1 MAALPNLITV
11 EQFRLLPDGGNYCYE
26 LRHGEVVAMT
36 RPKAGHWQL
45 QRRLERLFQP
55 KLASFGEVA
64 VEVPYR
70 AVPEFDLRAADV
82 AVISSVRW
90 DAIEPEGDLYGAPE
104 LVIEV
109 ISPSN
114 TKARLRE
121 TVSLCLANGS
131 IECWIVDRQRKSIT
145 VVRKDGTTSL
155 YEGDTA
161 IPLTA
166 FGSDAL
172 PLADIFE

>member
-11 EQFRLLPDGGNYCYE
+11 EQFYE
-26 LRHGEVVAMT
+26 LPYGDD
-36 RPKAGHWQL
+36 
-45 QRRLERLFQP
+45 QRYELH
-55 KLASFGEVA
+55 FGEVA
-64 VEVPYR
+64 ATPWPKFGDIRLRHELYGLLRPRLEGFGTTAPVCPFR
-70 AVPEFDLRAADV
+70 AISEFDLRVADV
-82 AVISSVRW
+82 AVISHARW
-90 DAIEPEGDLYGAPE
+90 DAVDPDDYLHGAPE
-104 LVIEV
+104 LVIKL
-109 ISPSN
+109 ISETS
-114 TKARLRE
+114 AGLRE

-161 IPLTA
+161 IPLIA